1 MSTPDVKLQAVLR
14 SACPPSEEQRSRLT
28 AFLEKKY
35 QQSVELSWSEDK
47 SILGG
52 FRIELGTEVID
63 WTTGGRLD
71 QLKEKLASISAG
83 GQDVIPLIRDTVK
96 SWVPEVLAYEVGTVL
111 RVADGIAYV
120 SGLEHASYGEIL
132 LFEGGIRGMV
142 QDLKEDRIGC
152 ILFGDYEA
160 DRKSVGRERV

>member
-63 WTTGGRLD
+63 WIGVHPTANGGYSWTMWL
-71 QLKEKLASISAG
+71 SISDA
-83 GQDVIPLIRDTVK
+83 Q
-96 SWVPEVLAYEVGTVL
+96 
-111 RVADGIAYV
+111 
-120 SGLEHASYGEIL
+120 
-132 LFEGGIRGMV
+132 
-142 QDLKEDRIGC
+142 QN
-152 ILFGDYEA
+152 
-160 DRKSVGRERV
+160 

>member
-111 RVADGIAYV
+111 RVATV
-120 SGLEHASYGEIL
+120 SHTSAGLEHRL
-132 LFEGGIRGMV
+132 LPRDTALRGRHPRHGTGSEGRPYR
-142 QDLKEDRIGC
+142 LHPFRR
-152 ILFGDYEA
+152 L
-160 DRKSVGRERV
+160 

>member
-1 MSTPDVKLQAVLR
+1 MPALR
-14 SACPPSEEQRSRLT
+14 ARSSAGTDRVS
-28 AFLEKKY
+28 EKKY
-35 QQSVELSWSEDK
+35 QQSVELTWSEDK

-96 SWVPEVLAYEVGTVL
+96 SWVPEVLAYEVGTCP
-111 RVADGIAYV
+111 A
-120 SGLEHASYGEIL
+120 
-132 LFEGGIRGMV
+132 RG
-142 QDLKEDRIGC
+142 
-152 ILFGDYEA
+152 
-160 DRKSVGRERV
+160 

>member
-52 FRIELGTEVID
+52 IIMSANGQRIDASVLTQIENARET
-63 WTTGGRLD
+63 
-71 QLKEKLASISAG
+71 LKQS
-83 GQDVIPLIRDTVK
+83 
-96 SWVPEVLAYEVGTVL
+96 
-111 RVADGIAYV
+111 
-120 SGLEHASYGEIL
+120 
-132 LFEGGIRGMV
+132 
-142 QDLKEDRIGC
+142 
-152 ILFGDYEA
+152 
-160 DRKSVGRERV
+160 